1 MKLSPFLN
9 MYVDYCFQFTSG
21 VQALDQARRKRPQLE
36 RYIAQAE
43 NQIRNANLVQR
54 GPAAGGV
61 VSLFDYLIKPVQRL
75 CQYPLLF
82 RQIAKEMELLA
93 EPEGGAAAG
102 QRKKSVRF
110 ELGEGGGGVGEAWP
124 RGGIA
129 KAKLVL
135 QVLEDTVAGINDKAR
150 QQRATLTPTL
160 PQPYP
165 NPNPNPNPH
174 PHPEQVRQQQ
184 VVARLR
190 AELPE
195 RGAIGQLMHMLPG
208 VHALLP
214 APRAAHETAAPGAGG
229 SSTLLLEVAVSFLR
243 EHHDENGLLSARSSL
258 PPQVLTAAAARLD
271 ALPRK
276 RRHHGKLYIFSDL
289 LVLAA

>member
-43 NQIRNANLVQR
+43 NQIRTANLVQR

-82 RQIAKEMELLA
+82 RQIAKEMQLLA

-110 ELGEGGGGVGEAWP
+110 ELGEGGGGDGEAWP

-160 PQPYP
+160 PQPQP
-165 NPNPNPNPH
+165 QPQP
-174 PHPEQVRQQQ
+174 Q
-184 VVARLR
+184 
-190 AELPE
+190 
-195 RGAIGQLMHMLPG
+195 
-208 VHALLP
+208 
-214 APRAAHETAAPGAGG
+214 
-229 SSTLLLEVAVSFLR
+229 
-243 EHHDENGLLSARSSL
+243 
-258 PPQVLTAAAARLD
+258 PP
-271 ALPRK
+271 PPPPP
-276 RRHHGKLYIFSDL
+276 
-289 LVLAA
+289 

>member
-43 NQIRNANLVQR
+43 NQIRTANLMQR

-82 RQIAKEMELLA
+82 RQIAKEMQLLA

-110 ELGEGGGGVGEAWP
+110 ELGEGGGGDGEAWP

-135 QVLEDTVAGINDKAR
+135 QVLHR
-150 QQRATLTPTL
+150 QQQRAVACSQ
-160 PQPYP
+160 PQGQGRRHATHGSPYWQFRRSV
-165 NPNPNPNPH
+165 NPGGNLSWRS
-174 PHPEQVRQQQ
+174 VSF
-184 VVARLR
+184 
-190 AELPE
+190 
-195 RGAIGQLMHMLPG
+195 
-208 VHALLP
+208 
-214 APRAAHETAAPGAGG
+214 G
-229 SSTLLLEVAVSFLR
+229 SS
-243 EHHDENGLLSARSSL
+243 
-258 PPQVLTAAAARLD
+258 
-271 ALPRK
+271 
-276 RRHHGKLYIFSDL
+276 LY
-289 LVLAA
+289 

>member
-93 EPEGGAAAG
+93 EPEGGAAAV
-102 QRKKSVRF
+102 Q
-110 ELGEGGGGVGEAWP
+110 GVAH
-124 RGGIA
+124 RLSRA
-129 KAKLVL
+129 QLAKLDVF
-135 QVLEDTVAGINDKAR
+135 E
-150 QQRATLTPTL
+150 
-160 PQPYP
+160 
-165 NPNPNPNPH
+165 
-174 PHPEQVRQQQ
+174 
-184 VVARLR
+184 
-190 AELPE
+190 
-195 RGAIGQLMHMLPG
+195 
-208 VHALLP
+208 
-214 APRAAHETAAPGAGG
+214 GAGRAYACWCG
-229 SSTLLLEVAVSFLR
+229 WK
-243 EHHDENGLLSARSSL
+243 
-258 PPQVLTAAAARLD
+258 
-271 ALPRK
+271 PR
-276 RRHHGKLYIFSDL
+276 I
-289 LVLAA
+289 